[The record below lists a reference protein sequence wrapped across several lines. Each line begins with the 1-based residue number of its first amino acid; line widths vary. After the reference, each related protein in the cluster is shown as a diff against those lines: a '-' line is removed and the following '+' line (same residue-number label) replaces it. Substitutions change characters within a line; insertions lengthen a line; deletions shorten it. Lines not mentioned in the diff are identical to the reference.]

1 MIDAPKTEINLISTT
16 ATVTVLDPFQISKIL
31 NISWYCIS
39 KNLRGIN
46 CSPSR
51 RRNDIDRVVPNY
63 TMTYDIHIWLLIKTC
78 YSVLKLKTQ
87 HNKDWQWVRSIG
99 KPRVNPLLSYW
110 WRNGI
115 GILLVTIYVRLFDL
129 LQFIIYVR
137 LITNICSVDSWLFD
151 VIKFMLDCMFD
162 LLQLMFNKKQFYI
175 CLLTVRFN
183 TLYILCPTNHKYMFR
198 WSLTVRFN
206 TFYVRL
212 ITIYMFV
219 YDRLFHSI
227 ADKLPHAF
235 FFNFKFPKQLFN
247 NIIIYFC
254 RNKFWGKNGVF

>member
-87 HNKDWQWVRSIG
+87 HNKDWQWMRSIS
-99 KPRVNPLLSYW
+99 KPRVNPLFSFYW
-110 WRNGI
+110 WRTGI
-115 GILLVTIYVRLFDL
+115 DRAAPSKDEIIFGFHGLQIRGECASVDCTGILTGYNICLTVRCNTI
-129 LQFIIYVR
+129 IVR
-137 LITNICSVDSWLFD
+137 LITNLY
-151 VIKFMLDCMFD
+151 MLG
-162 LLQLMFNKKQFYI
+162 
-175 CLLTVRFN
+175 R
-183 TLYILCPTNHKYMFR
+183 
-198 WSLTVRFN
+198 SLTVRCN
-206 TFYVRL
+206 TIHVRL
-212 ITIYMFV
+212 ITQSMFG
-219 YDRLFHSI
+219 YDRPFQLVYGRIH
-227 ADKLPHAF
+227 LPWLL
-235 FFNFKFPKQLFN
+235 P
-247 NIIIYFC
+247 
-254 RNKFWGKNGVF
+254 